1 MMPPM
6 QLGLEGLGVLVT
18 GGAGGIGAATVRAF
32 AAEGAR
38 VAVHYR
44 QSAHAAEA
52 LAKEAGGVALRADL
66 VVEAEADALVPAAV
80 AALGRL
86 DVCVA
91 NAGGFDRTPT
101 PIWESSLERFRAAI
115 EANLVTTWLTCR
127 AFLRHVRETGEGSLV
142 LVGSTAGIF
151 GEAGHAEYASAKSAI
166 NLGLARTLKNE
177 IVRLAPRGR
186 VNVVAPGWT
195 ATPAAAATLDD
206 ETVERVTRTYALR
219 KVATPEDV
227 ANAIVWVAS
236 PAAGHTTGEI
246 IPVSGGMEGRVI
258 W

>member
-1 MMPPM
+1 MMARV

-44 QSAHAAEA
+44 TGADAAEA
-52 LAKEAGGVALRADL
+52 LAKEADGVALRADL
-66 VVEAEADALVPAAV
+66 RVEAEADRLVPAAV
-80 AALGRL
+80 EALGRV
-86 DVCVA
+86 DICVA
-91 NAGGFDRTPT
+91 NAGVFDETPT
-101 PIWESSLERFRAAI
+101 PIWESSLERFRAGI
-115 EANLVTTWLTCR
+115 EGNLVATWLTCR

-142 LVGSTAGIF
+142 LVGSTSGIF
-151 GEAGHAEYASAKSAI
+151 GEAGHAEYASAKAAI
-166 NLGLARTLKNE
+166 NMGLARTLKNE
-177 IVRLAPRGR
+177 IVRIAPRGR

-195 ATPAAAATLDD
+195 ATPMVAGTLDD
-206 ETVERVTRTYALR
+206 ATIDRVTRTYALR
-219 KVATPEDV
+219 KVATPEEV
-227 ANAIVWVAS
+227 ASAIVWVAS

-246 IPVSGGMEGRVI
+246 IPVSGGMEGRLL